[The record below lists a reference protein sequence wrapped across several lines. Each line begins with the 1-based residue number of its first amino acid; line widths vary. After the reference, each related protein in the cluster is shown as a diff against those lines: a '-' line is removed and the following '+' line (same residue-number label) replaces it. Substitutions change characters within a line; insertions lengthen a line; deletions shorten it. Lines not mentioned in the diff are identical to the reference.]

1 MEKNSWA
8 VGKAYESPAA
18 EAIEL
23 EPFDVVLYPVVD
35 GTEDLEDDGEGD
47 W

>member
-1 MEKNSWA
+1 MRITDR
-8 VGKAYESPAA
+8 VFGKTYESPVA

-23 EPFDVVLYPVVD
+23 EPFDVVLYQGD
-35 GTEDLEDDGEGD
+35 GTEPIVQDDDNGE